1 MNAEIVTQIIQM
13 ILAPTVMVS
22 ACTLIQSGIL
32 GRYSNIGNRLRALVR
47 DRAEFLA
54 DDNIPIDLCR
64 AGLGTI
70 DVQLLNLSRRHRLIQ
85 NTILTLYSAV
95 LLFLSAMIA
104 IAIAEMLNVIT
115 VAIVALVLFLIGTG
129 LLLVGVILA
138 SLEVRMSH
146 QAVHTEVKWVMT
158 LVKPI

>member
-1 MNAEIVTQIIQM
+1 MNAEIVAQTIQM

-22 ACTLIQSGIL
+22 ACTLIQSGVL
-32 GRYSNIGNRLRALVR
+32 GRYTNVGNRLRALVR
-47 DRAEFLA
+47 DRAEFLS
-54 DDNIPIDLCR
+54 DNQIPIDLCQQ
-64 AGLGTI
+64 GLRTI

-104 IAIAEMLNVIT
+104 IAVAEMLDAILL
-115 VAIVALVLFLIGTG
+115 AIVALILFLLGTG
-129 LLLVGVILA
+129 LLLVGVVLA

-146 QAVHTEVKWVMT
+146 QALNTEIQWVMT
-158 LVKPI
+158 LVKPK